1 MARSKTISQAW
12 QLGTVHWFDEKSG
25 EGMIKS
31 DDGQSYYVHYS
42 AIDSE
47 KKWKSLKDNKKVKF
61 QLIDDVTFAQVSRVK
76 EV

>member
-1 MARSKTISQAW
+1 MSRSKSISQAW

-31 DDGQSYYVHYS
+31 DDGHSYYVHYS
-42 AIDSE
+42 AIDSN
-47 KKWKSLKDNKKVKF
+47 KKWKSLKDSEKVKF

>member
-1 MARSKTISQAW
+1 MSRSKTASPTW

-42 AIDSE
+42 AIDSS
-47 KKWKSLKDNKKVKF
+47 KKWKSLKDKKKVKF
-61 QLIDDVTFAQVSRVK
+61 QIVDDVTFKQVSRVV